1 MSRKYSTSMLKGGCV
16 PRYKLELSDPWDPP
30 YELQINKLMSS
41 KWWIGTSNSQHIS
54 SMFSCFYYR
63 VFETVIH

>member
-1 MSRKYSTSMLKGGCV
+1 MPRESTSILKGGCV
-16 PRYKLELSDPWDPP
+16 PRYELQLSDPWAP

-41 KWWIGTSNSQHIS
+41 KSWIGTSNSQHIS
-54 SMFSCFYYR
+54 SMFSCFYYW